1 MKSNTNMKSKTTQY
15 TRILIGGAAL
25 MIASTAVADENII
38 IPEVMVCEVSHGIES
53 EEGAITDEE
62 INIDNEVVD
71 TEITGEEAGNDEGE
85 EIVDD
90 KELTD
95 DLVSILTWYPDW
107 SKRDNDADVSENP
120 DKELTDDLVSILPW
134 YPDWSKHDND
144 ADVSENPE
152 YHYMAAGG
160 PALESQGQNT
170 STGPQA
176 ADEKSAVT
184 MVDAKSITA
193 NISRAAAKP
202 TAVKTN
208 GRVFLR

>member
-1 MKSNTNMKSKTTQY
+1 MKSKTTQY

-62 INIDNEVVD
+62 INIDNEVVE

-95 DLVSILTWYPDW
+95 
-107 SKRDNDADVSENP
+107 E
-120 DKELTDDLVSILPW
+120 LVSILPW
-134 YPDWSKHDND
+134 YPDWSKRDND